1 MKSNTYLNSC
11 VEQAA
16 KSPLH
21 YRHGAIVVRGGKIIG
36 QGYNCYRPG
45 FDGGSLKSGRIANKH
60 LDGDA
65 KAALKTKLKKK
76 DKDHPQSQQDAGGNF
91 IPFEGMSRGG
101 GPNVNTPLSMH
112 SEMMAI
118 HSALAASSTLSS
130 TAFSREKPCFK
141 LPRED
146 KRKSRLR
153 RDVLLSYVAA
163 ICQTSSGSGQWQ
175 VKLETRN
182 YNNGKEEEDEDVA
195 EQEEPDRAFQA
206 GKSGAKHHWKK
217 DWKGKHGKKKYQY
230 EGQYGQYGTTGQHHH
245 EQASPSASNKSSM
258 SGNASRGNDVMTI
271 DNDDENDGTK
281 ETTTKSRSTG
291 SETSCASRKRGNYY
305 NQPGMRSNISPKPPA
320 PQQHFLMPVGR
331 AAEQRHSVAQRKKHP
346 RLQGADL
353 YVTRLGWAGKPQC
366 QPRRSTGKAAAR
378 REKYRSTT
386 LEPTSSTP
394 EDDNA
399 SVSSED
405 TTLTDSISTLSI
417 SSVDNGSVA
426 SKPASLH
433 DELLY
438 PDPTPKFPPPTSSCG
453 HASTF
458 DPSQIHASR
467 PCYRCIS
474 FMHAVGIRRVFW
486 TNDAG
491 EWEGG
496 KVAELVEAMDGG
508 FEDGGEGGAGGG
520 GGLMGNGVFVTKHEV
535 LMLRRMMGAEGG
547 GGGGMVGKKGK
558 GGAREGK

>member
-65 KAALKTKLKKK
+65 IAALKTKLKKK

-130 TAFSREKPCFK
+130 TAFSREKPPRQAQASGRFK
-141 LPRED
+141 
-146 KRKSRLR
+146 SA
-153 RDVLLSYVAA
+153 VLKLAH
-163 ICQTSSGSGQWQ
+163 INQ

-230 EGQYGQYGTTGQHHH
+230 EGQYGQYGATGQHHH
-245 EQASPSASNKSSM
+245 ELASPSASKPSM
-258 SGNASRGNDVMTI
+258 SGNASRGNDAMII
-271 DNDDENDGTK
+271 DDDDDDNDGTK
-281 ETTTKSRSTG
+281 EMTTKSRKTAPK
-291 SETSCASRKRGNYY
+291 TPRVASKHGNYY
-305 NQPGMRSNISPKPPA
+305 NQPGMRSNTSSEPPA

-331 AAEQRHSVAQRKKHP
+331 AAEQRHSVAQRKKNP

-366 QPRRSTGKAAAR
+366 RPRRSTGKAAAR
-378 REKYRSTT
+378 REKYRSTA
-386 LEPTSSTP
+386 LESTSSTP
-394 EDDNA
+394 EDDSA
-399 SVSSED
+399 SVTSED
-405 TTLTDSISTLSI
+405 TTLADSISTLSI
-417 SSVDNGSVA
+417 SSA
-426 SKPASLH
+426 STTSASQTASLH

-438 PDPTPKFPPPTSSCG
+438 PNPTPKSALPTPPASSCG
-453 HASTF
+453 HVSIF

-508 FEDGGEGGAGGG
+508 FEDGGEGGGG
-520 GGLMGNGVFVTKHEV
+520 GGLMGNGLFVTKHEV

-547 GGGGMVGKKGK
+547 GAGGEPTRKKGK
-558 GGAREGK
+558 GGGRRGK